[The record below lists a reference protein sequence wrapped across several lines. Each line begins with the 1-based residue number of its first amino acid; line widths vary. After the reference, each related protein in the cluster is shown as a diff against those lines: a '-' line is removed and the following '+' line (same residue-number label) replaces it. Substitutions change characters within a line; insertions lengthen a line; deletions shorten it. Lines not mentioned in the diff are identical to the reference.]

1 MNIDGEYIYTFEM
14 PYDDGYVLAIDSQDT
29 GLVKKYFWRDYI
41 HDGSFLPIFH
51 EETDWDNFSFDP
63 QRGILHNGEVIVSL
77 QDFSGS
83 IGLTGWNE
91 PEQNIKYQTGGN
103 TSMLTVAG
111 TLIGFGAFGY
121 SVVKLTQKDW
131 RSAAITGVGGIAVLS
146 LVGWNLRKMTGFNAP
161 TRNFMKRSE
170 VEKILDASQGK
181 IVGVTFIKKDGSERT
196 LVGRIQK
203 RYSPP
208 GGPDPLGGKAARRAR
223 GLFTIYDMQKGAF
236 RMVNMETVLG
246 IRAGG
251 KTYSA

>member
-1 MNIDGEYIYTFEM
+1 
-14 PYDDGYVLAIDSQDT
+14 
-29 GLVKKYFWRDYI
+29 
-41 HDGSFLPIFH
+41 
-51 EETDWDNFSFDP
+51 
-63 QRGILHNGEVIVSL
+63 
-77 QDFSGS
+77 
-83 IGLTGWNE
+83 
-91 PEQNIKYQTGGN
+91 
-103 TSMLTVAG
+103 MLTVAG

-131 RSAAITGVGGIAVLS
+131 RNAAIAGVSGVVVLS
-146 LVGWNLRKMTGFNAP
+146 LVGWNVRKMTGFNAPTP

-170 VEKILDASQGK
+170 VEKVLDASQGK

-236 RMVNMETVLG
+236 RMVNMDTVLG

-251 KTYSA
+251 KSWTA